1 MKGGILALMLF
12 MAGIGVSIDGVPVE
26 FSDQPPQIVDDR
38 TLVPVRAVFE
48 ALGFNVDWSHET
60 RVATLTSPQDVLI
73 IEIGSPTFTH
83 NGQSHLVG
91 DVAAQIIGGSTM
103 LPIRALV
110 EAIGHDVGWEQATQ
124 TVTITTQQQPA
135 QQEPELDL
143 TAIEQELFRL
153 VNAERA
159 AGGLAPL
166 SRNTALDT
174 LSDNRV
180 HEMQTGNL
188 NDAMNPRNIDASI
201 VEQTQMAAGQGYAM
215 QINFRAAD
223 EITAATI
230 FERVMAA
237 NQRV

>member
-1 MKGGILALMLF
+1 MKSGILILMMAL
-12 MAGIGVSIDGVPVE
+12 AGISVSIDGAQVE
-26 FSDQPPQIVDDR
+26 FGDQEPVNIEGR
-38 TLVPVRAVFE
+38 TLVPIRAVFE
-48 ALGFNVDWSHET
+48 ALGFDVDWSQEN
-60 RVATLTSPQDVLI
+60 RQATLTSPRDVLI
-73 IEIGSPTFTH
+73 IEIDSPTFLH

-91 DVAAQIIGGSTM
+91 DVAAQIINGFTM
-103 LPIRALV
+103 LPIRDLV
-110 EAIGHDVGWEQATQ
+110 EAVGHDVGWEQATQ
-124 TVTITTQQQPA
+124 TVIITTQQQPA
-135 QQEPELDL
+135 QQPTPDL
-143 TAIEQELFRL
+143 AAVEQELFRL

-159 AGGLAPL
+159 TGGLPPL
-166 SRNTALDT
+166 SRNTALDA
-174 LSDNRV
+174 LSNNRV

-201 VEQTQMAAGQGYAM
+201 AEQTQMAAGQGYAM